1 MIIETQGL
9 NVLGFEKRV
18 LYNAVKAFSIQL
30 GIGEDYTLLNPVIA
44 LTITDFE
51 MFVGNER
58 IISRYRLK
66 DKDDLTEYSDDIELV
81 FVEPP
86 KFEKSLDELETPN

>member
-1 MIIETQGL
+1 
-9 NVLGFEKRV
+9 
-18 LYNAVKAFSIQL
+18 
-30 GIGEDYTLLNPVIA
+30 
-44 LTITDFE
+44 